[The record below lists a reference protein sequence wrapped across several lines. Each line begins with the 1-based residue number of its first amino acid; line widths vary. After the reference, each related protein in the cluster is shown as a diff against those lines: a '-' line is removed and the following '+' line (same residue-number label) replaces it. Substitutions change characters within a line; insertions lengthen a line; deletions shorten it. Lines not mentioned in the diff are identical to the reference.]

1 MAIILRSLFWRKC
14 ALEQKFRT
22 DVYHKSITFY
32 KCVNP
37 GENSF
42 VFRVN
47 QPSKMWC
54 FVYIRYTYC
63 ILRCKIIHILSIV
76 LFVQNKSISMN

>member
-47 QPSKMWC
+47 QPSKM
-54 FVYIRYTYC
+54 
-63 ILRCKIIHILSIV
+63 
-76 LFVQNKSISMN
+76 